1 MKFAVLALLGLVAV
15 QAIKFDL
22 PTEDEDQV
30 LLAEDNEEFTE
41 TNDMQAEMIQT
52 EAVTYTKTNSTKEG
66 LVVDTLVLPGTNPGK
81 TLILCHGAGKGKDY
95 FTTLDAKFAFAP
107 TANLQIMIPNSAH
120 HEKWKKGMK
129 TPWFTKRKSG
139 SVKTYNN
146 YKEWSVEESADA
158 VARIVMGEVKRYA
171 KLYKETE
178 KKAAKRV
185 FLAGQS

>member
-1 MKFAVLALLGLVAV
+1 
-15 QAIKFDL
+15 
-22 PTEDEDQV
+22 
-30 LLAEDNEEFTE
+30 
-41 TNDMQAEMIQT
+41 MIQT
-52 EAVTYTKTNSTKEG
+52 EAVAYTTTLSTKEG
-66 LVVDTLVLPGTNPGK
+66 LQVDTLVLPGTNPGK

-95 FTTLDAKFAFAP
+95 FTKLDASFAFAP
-107 TANLQIMIPNSAH
+107 TAKLQIMIPNSAH

-139 SVKTYNN
+139 SVETYNN

-158 VARIVMGEVKRYA
+158 IARIVMGEVKRYA

-185 FLAGQS
+185 FLAGQSQGAMTSLYVQLTKLNVDLGGVMLHSGSFVGPLQKILDG